1 MSGCYSGQFVVVRG
15 PLCELAE
22 GFAELLWGRGYSPR
36 TVETQMRMLRDL
48 SAWLEHH
55 DVGLAALDGA
65 VISAYVSDRRRR
77 TPTLR
82 SKRGLGPLLGYLRD
96 LGVIRA
102 EEVAGPVDEPSR
114 IMAGFEEYL
123 RSRRGVSEATV
134 RSYLSQVR
142 PFVLSV
148 GPGGWGSVT
157 AQQANRFIDD
167 KAAVHKPRS
176 VQVRINALRSLLRWL
191 WLERLIAL
199 PVHEQVQSMFAP
211 AGPAI
216 PRGLTSSEVTALY
229 RALSADPVARLR
241 DTALVG
247 LMLRLG
253 LRAGEAASLR
263 LEDLDWRVG
272 TLTVAGKAGRS
283 DTLPLPADVGAALVD
298 YLRAGRPAGS
308 PYRQMF
314 VSVDAPHVPIKATAV
329 TSMVG
334 QAIRLAGI
342 TGSGAAHRLRHSAA
356 MGVIAAGGGLIEAG
370 QLLRHSSVTATAI
383 YARADVTALAALA
396 RPWPEVTQ

>member
-1 MSGCYSGQFVVVRG
+1 VSGYYAGQFVAVQG

-22 GFAELLWGRGYSPR
+22 GFVEVLWVRGYSPR
-36 TVETQMRMLRDL
+36 TVETQMRMVRDL
-48 SAWLEHH
+48 SAWLERH

-65 VISAYVSDRRRR
+65 VIAAYVSVRRCR
-77 TPTLR
+77 TPILR
-82 SKRGLGPLLGYLRD
+82 SARGLEPLLGYLRD
-96 LGVIRA
+96 LGAIPA
-102 EEVAGPVDEPSR
+102 AEVAGPVDEPSR

-142 PFVLSV
+142 PFVVSV
-148 GPGGWGSVT
+148 EPGGWGSVT
-157 AQQANRFIDD
+157 AQRANRFIDER
-167 KAAVHKPRS
+167 AAIHKPRS

-191 WLERLIAL
+191 WLERLTAL
-199 PVHEQVQSMFAP
+199 PVYEQVQSMFAP

-216 PRGLTSSEVTALY
+216 PRGLTASEVTALH

-263 LEDLDWRVG
+263 LDDIDWRAG

-283 DTLPLPADVGAALVD
+283 DTLPLPADVGEALVA
-298 YLRAGRPAGS
+298 YLRAGRPPSS
-308 PYRQMF
+308 PYRQVF

-342 TGSGAAHRLRHSAA
+342 AGTGAAHRLRHSAA

>member
-1 MSGCYSGQFVVVRG
+1 VSGCYAGQFVAVQG

-22 GFAELLWGRGYSPR
+22 GFVELLWGRGYSPR
-36 TVETQMRMLRDL
+36 TVETQMRMVRDL
-48 SAWLEHH
+48 SAWLERH

-65 VISAYVSDRRRR
+65 VIAAYVSVRRRR

-82 SKRGLGPLLGYLRD
+82 SERGLEPLLGYLRD
-96 LGVIRA
+96 LGVIPA
-102 EEVAGPVDEPSR
+102 AEVAGAADEPSR

-142 PFVLSV
+142 PFVVSV
-148 GPGGWGSVT
+148 EPGGWGSVT
-157 AQQANRFIDD
+157 AEQANRFIDE
-167 KAAVHKPRS
+167 KAAIHKPRS

-199 PVHEQVQSMFAP
+199 PLYEQVQSMFAP

-216 PRGLTSSEVTALY
+216 PRGLTSSEVTALH

-263 LEDLDWRVG
+263 LEDIDWRAG

-283 DTLPLPADVGAALVD
+283 DTLPLPADVGEALVA
-298 YLRAGRPAGS
+298 YLRAGRPVGS
-308 PYRQMF
+308 PYRQVF

-342 TGSGAAHRLRHSAA
+342 TGTGAAHRLRHSAA

>member
-1 MSGCYSGQFVVVRG
+1 MSGCYAGQLVPVQG
-15 PLCELAE
+15 PLCELAQ
-22 GFAELLWGRGYSPR
+22 GFVEVLWGRGYAPR
-36 TVETQMRMLRDL
+36 TVETQMRMVRDL
-48 SAWLEHH
+48 SAWLKRH
-55 DVGLAALDGA
+55 DVGLAALDGV
-65 VISAYVSDRRRR
+65 VIAAYVSDRRRR

-82 SKRGLGPLLGYLRD
+82 SARGLEPLLGYLRD
-96 LGVIRA
+96 LGVIPA
-102 EEVAGPVDEPSR
+102 AEVAGPADEPSR

-148 GPGGWGSVT
+148 EPGGWGSVT
-157 AQQANRFIDD
+157 AQQANRFIDE
-167 KAAVHKPRS
+167 KAAIQKPRS
-176 VQVRINALRSLLRWL
+176 VQVRINSLRSLLRWL

-211 AGPAI
+211 SGPAI
-216 PRGLTSSEVTALY
+216 PRGLTSSEVTALH

-263 LEDLDWRVG
+263 LEDIDWRAG

-283 DTLPLPADVGAALVD
+283 DTLPLPADVGEALVA
-298 YLRAGRPAGS
+298 YLQAGRPASS
-308 PYRQMF
+308 PYRQVF

-334 QAIRLAGI
+334 QAIRLAQI
-342 TGSGAAHRLRHSAA
+342 TGTGAAHRLRHSAA